1 MQEFFTVVLAVSA
14 CKSRVEEG
22 TEEHLE
28 MCNKI
33 EIGWVLNFLCRNV
46 RQMHVIKVLYTPVTP
61 L

>member
-1 MQEFFTVVLAVSA
+1 MQEFYTVVLVVSA

-33 EIGWVLNFLCRNV
+33 EIGWVSNLLFRNIGKC
-46 RQMHVIKVLYTPVTP
+46 M
-61 L
+61 

>member
-14 CKSRVEEG
+14 CRSRVEEG

-46 RQMHVIKVLYTPVTP
+46 GKCM
-61 L
+61 